1 MNAVEKMEID
11 QTANDQ
17 TVISTKTNK
26 RKKRILNKFN
36 LYLFLGIFTVI
47 SIFPFYWMFIGATNH
62 SSKMFT
68 SPPTLVPGSEFI
80 TNFVNLNESIDIS
93 RILFNSL
100 FTSILYVVLA
110 LAISTSAAYVLAKF
124 EFKGKKILFTAFLLS
139 MMIPGQA
146 TMIPLFR
153 MMSEMN
159 LLNTYAALILP
170 GLCFPFAIFLMRQN
184 LLAFP
189 TELLES
195 ARLDGAGEVR
205 IFLTIVLPSMKP
217 ALAATAIFLFMT
229 QWNSFMWPL
238 VVTTSNDMYTFPVAI
253 SSLIG
258 VSSVDYG
265 QVMMGV
271 TLATIPMIIFF
282 LALQR
287 HFISGMLGSAI
298 K

>member
-1 MNAVEKMEID
+1 MEID

-68 SPPTLVPGSEFI
+68 IPPTLVPGSEFI

-93 RILFNSL
+93 RVLFNSL

-110 LAISTSAAYVLAKF
+110 LTISTSAAYVLAKF

>member
-1 MNAVEKMEID
+1 MNAVEKMEIN
-11 QTANDQ
+11 QTA
-17 TVISTKTNK
+17 ISTKTNK
-26 RKKRILNKFN
+26 RKKGILNKFN
-36 LYLFLGIFTVI
+36 LYLFLGIFIII
-47 SIFPFYWMFIGATNH
+47 SIFPFYWMLIGATNH
-62 SSKMFT
+62 SSKMFK

-80 TNFVNLNESIDIS
+80 TNFINLNESIGLS

-124 EFKGKKILFTAFLLS
+124 EFKGKKFLFTAFLLS

-153 MMSEMN
+153 MMSEMH

-184 LLAFP
+184 LLSFP

-205 IFLTIVLPSMKP
+205 IFLTIVLPSMKS

-238 VVTTSNDMYTFPVAI
+238 VVATSNDMYTFPVAI

>member
-1 MNAVEKMEID
+1 
-11 QTANDQ
+11 
-17 TVISTKTNK
+17 
-26 RKKRILNKFN
+26 
-36 LYLFLGIFTVI
+36 
-47 SIFPFYWMFIGATNH
+47 
-62 SSKMFT
+62 
-68 SPPTLVPGSEFI
+68 
-80 TNFVNLNESIDIS
+80 
-93 RILFNSL
+93 
-100 FTSILYVVLA
+100 
-110 LAISTSAAYVLAKF
+110 
-124 EFKGKKILFTAFLLS
+124 
-139 MMIPGQA
+139 
-146 TMIPLFR
+146 
-153 MMSEMN
+153 
-159 LLNTYAALILP
+159 
-170 GLCFPFAIFLMRQN
+170 
-184 LLAFP
+184 
-189 TELLES
+189 
-195 ARLDGAGEVR
+195 DGAGEVR

>member
-1 MNAVEKMEID
+1 MEID